1 MMKEIVMAQ
10 EIQNPILI
18 IRMHEVIQSPRESL
32 GKKVG
37 YVVILFFFVVFIL
50 LRDALVAFFASMGK
64 DIVKMIV
71 SDTQV
76 TDTIKEKLLTILND
90 PQVTDTLKE
99 KLKAILNDPQVTDT
113 LKEKLLA
120 ILNDAEVTATLK
132 EKLFEIVSDPVLTEK
147 LKETLISL
155 IEDRGVRKTLLDLL
169 TSTCNSQELFNT
181 LVQRCNAILSD
192 PLISY
197 NTQTFLYNVLKS
209 VGKVST
215 LIINIPAPN
224 ERVKSL
230 LVNASI
236 AQILTFVTYGPYK
249 ENTELVEYIKSAPF
263 KEKLSDIYENKDIT
277 LNEHLLFGSLSDP
290 SGLYNFIFNEITSK
304 AGPYLTNFK
313 YKNDS
318 LSTPSTPSSGGGGA
332 K

>member
-1 MMKEIVMAQ
+1 MAQ

-37 YVVILFFFVVFIL
+37 YVVILFFCVVFIL

-99 KLKAILNDPQVTDT
+99 KLRTILNDPQVTDT
-113 LKEKLLA
+113 IKEKLLT
-120 ILNDAEVTATLK
+120 ILNDAEVTDTLK

-155 IEDRGVRKTLLDLL
+155 IKDGGVRKTLLDLL

-181 LVQRCNAILSD
+181 LVQRCNAILGD

-230 LVNASI
+230 FVNESI
-236 AQILTFVTYGPYK
+236 AKILTFVTYGTYR
-249 ENTELVEYIKSAPF
+249 ENEALIEEIKTTSF
-263 KEKLSDIYENKDIT
+263 KEKLSEIYENKDIT
-277 LNEHLLFGSLSDP
+277 LVDHLPFTSVSE
-290 SGLYNFIFNEITSK
+290 SSESSELYNFIFNEITSK
-304 AGPYLTNFK
+304 AGPYLTHFK
-313 YKNDS
+313 HKKDS
-318 LSTPSTPSSGGGGA
+318 LSTPSTPSSGGGGGA